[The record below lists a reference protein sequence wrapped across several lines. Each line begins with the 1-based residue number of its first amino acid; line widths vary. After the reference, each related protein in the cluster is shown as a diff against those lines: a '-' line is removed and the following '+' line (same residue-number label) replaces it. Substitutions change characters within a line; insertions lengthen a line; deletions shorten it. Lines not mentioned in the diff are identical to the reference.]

1 MLILLTGEPGVGK
14 STVLM
19 RLVDMLREEGI
30 SVGGVVAREV
40 RDAGKGRVGF
50 EFVDVIDGSSARL
63 ASLSSST
70 VEAGGGIEG
79 PRIGKYSVDLDGCR
93 IAAMML
99 LRAINS
105 SSKVVV
111 FDEIGPMELLSSDI
125 VDALRALLDAVS
137 SSSSSSSSKSINS
150 SKNRSSSSILATIV
164 VIHKRFKHW
173 IISRYREMASIVI
186 EVNRDN
192 RDALPSMLLSII
204 NYKWDKVR

>member
-19 RLVDMLREEGI
+19 RLIDMLKEKGI

-40 RDAGKGRVGF
+40 RDAGKRRVGF
-50 EFVDVIDGSSARL
+50 EFVNVIDGSSARL
-63 ASLSSST
+63 ASLSSSAG
-70 VEAGGGIEG
+70 VGGGIEG

-125 VDALRALLDAVS
+125 VDALRALLDAIS
-137 SSSSSSSSKSINS
+137 SNSSSKYT
-150 SKNRSSSSILATIV
+150 AIV

-192 RDALPSMLLSII
+192 RDALPLMLLNTI
-204 NYKWDKVR
+204 NDKWDKVR